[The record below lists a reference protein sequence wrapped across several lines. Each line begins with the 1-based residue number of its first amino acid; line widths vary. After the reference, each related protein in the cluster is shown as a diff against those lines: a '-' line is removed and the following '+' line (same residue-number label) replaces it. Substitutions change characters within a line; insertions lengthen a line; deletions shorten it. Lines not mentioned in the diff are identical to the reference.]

1 MLPVWLGRDIR
12 VTSCEINARR
22 QPADGTPSKNGTHM
36 SRRKMVEPTMTGVR
50 MRRRDVL
57 AGGLAMLAAPS
68 LRLRAAL
75 GQSKYPERAIRLII
89 PFPPGG
95 VYDAVGRPW
104 AERMKLP
111 LGTVVVEN
119 IGGAGGSLGAAAV
132 ARAQPDGY
140 TLLLGGGGALV
151 LTPIAS
157 SRPPFDPLRD
167 FEPIALLVTTALA
180 IVVHPSLPV
189 RTLGDLVA
197 YAKSNPGKLSYGS
210 AGVGSMNQLTG
221 ELFKSLTG
229 TADLVHVP
237 YKGAGPAVT
246 DLISGQIPIA
256 TPNVTAQIIELH
268 RAGKLRILAVT
279 APSRIAA
286 APDIPTAVEQGLPRM
301 ISQNFI
307 GLFAPAGTPPAII
320 AQVAQATRTI
330 MGDEPFRRSLAA
342 SGFEPDLAS
351 TPDKT
356 RRFVE
361 DEIARWMPVIAGLG
375 LKLD

>member
-1 MLPVWLGRDIR
+1 
-12 VTSCEINARR
+12 
-22 QPADGTPSKNGTHM
+22 
-36 SRRKMVEPTMTGVR
+36 
-50 MRRRDVL
+50 MRRRDIVA
-57 AGGLAMLAAPS
+57 AGLMAMAAPS
-68 LRLRAAL
+68 LARRSAL
-75 GQSKYPERAIRLII
+75 AQSKYPERPIRLII

-95 VYDAVGRPW
+95 VYDAVGRPL
-104 AERMKLP
+104 ADRMKPL

-119 IGGAGGSLGAAAV
+119 IGGAGGALGAAAV

-157 SRPPFDPLRD
+157 SRPPFDPIRD
-167 FEPIALLVTTALA
+167 FEPIALLVTTGLA
-180 IVVHPSLPV
+180 IVVNPSLPV
-189 RTLGDLVA
+189 RTLSELVE
-197 YAKSNPGKLSYGS
+197 YARSNPGKLSYGS

-229 TADLVHVP
+229 SADLVHVP
-237 YKGAGPAVT
+237 YKGGGPAIT

-279 APSRIAA
+279 APERLAA
-286 APDIPTAVEQGLPRM
+286 APDIPTAIEQGLPRM

-307 GLFAPAGTPPAII
+307 GLFAPARTPPAII
-320 AQVAQATRTI
+320 ALIAQAAQAV
-330 MGDEPFRRSLAA
+330 MADEAFRRSLVA
-342 SGFEPDLAS
+342 SGFEPEPAS

-356 RRFVE
+356 RRLVE
-361 DEIARWMPVIAGLG
+361 DEIVRWTPVIQGLG
-375 LKLD
+375 FKLD

>member
-1 MLPVWLGRDIR
+1 
-12 VTSCEINARR
+12 
-22 QPADGTPSKNGTHM
+22 
-36 SRRKMVEPTMTGVR
+36 
-50 MRRRDVL
+50 MRRRDIVAAGLMAIGAPAL
-57 AGGLAMLAAPS
+57 ARRSALA
-68 LRLRAAL
+68 
-75 GQSKYPERAIRLII
+75 QSKYPERPIRLII

-95 VYDAVGRPW
+95 VYDAVGRPL
-104 AERMKLP
+104 ADRMKPL

-119 IGGAGGSLGAAAV
+119 IGGAGGALGAAAV

-157 SRPPFDPLRD
+157 SRPPFDPIRD
-167 FEPIALLVTTALA
+167 FEPIALLVTTGLA
-180 IVVHPSLPV
+180 IVVNPSLPV
-189 RTLGDLVA
+189 RTLSELVD
-197 YAKSNPGKLSYGS
+197 YARSNPGKLSYGS

-229 TADLVHVP
+229 SADLVHVP
-237 YKGAGPAVT
+237 YKGGGPAIT

-279 APSRIAA
+279 APERLAA
-286 APDIPTAVEQGLPRM
+286 APDIPTAIEQGLPRM

-307 GLFAPAGTPPAII
+307 GLFAPARTPPAII
-320 AQVAQATRTI
+320 ALIAQAAQAV
-330 MGDEPFRRSLAA
+330 MADEAFRRSLVA
-342 SGFEPDLAS
+342 SGFEPEPAS

-356 RRFVE
+356 RRLVE
-361 DEIARWMPVIAGLG
+361 DEIVRWTPVIQGLG
-375 LKLD
+375 FKLD

>member
-1 MLPVWLGRDIR
+1 
-12 VTSCEINARR
+12 
-22 QPADGTPSKNGTHM
+22 
-36 SRRKMVEPTMTGVR
+36 
-50 MRRRDVL
+50 MRRRDIVAAGLMVIGAPAL
-57 AGGLAMLAAPS
+57 ARRSALA
-68 LRLRAAL
+68 
-75 GQSKYPERAIRLII
+75 QSKYPERPIRLII

-95 VYDAVGRPW
+95 VYDAVGRPL
-104 AERMKLP
+104 ADRMKPL

-119 IGGAGGSLGAAAV
+119 IGGAGGALGAAAV

-157 SRPPFDPLRD
+157 SRPPFDPIRD
-167 FEPIALLVTTALA
+167 FEPIALLVTTGLA
-180 IVVHPSLPV
+180 IVVNPSLPV
-189 RTLGDLVA
+189 RTLSELVD
-197 YAKSNPGKLSYGS
+197 YARSNPGKLSYGS

-229 TADLVHVP
+229 SADLVHVP
-237 YKGAGPAVT
+237 YKGGGPAIT

-279 APSRIAA
+279 APERLAA
-286 APDIPTAVEQGLPRM
+286 APDIPTAIEQGLPRM

-307 GLFAPAGTPPAII
+307 GLFAPARTPPAII
-320 AQVAQATRTI
+320 ALIAQAAQAV
-330 MGDEPFRRSLAA
+330 MADEAFRRSLVA
-342 SGFEPDLAS
+342 SGFEPEPAS

-356 RRFVE
+356 RRLVE
-361 DEIARWMPVIAGLG
+361 DEIVRWTPVIQGLG
-375 LKLD
+375 FKLD

>member
-1 MLPVWLGRDIR
+1 
-12 VTSCEINARR
+12 
-22 QPADGTPSKNGTHM
+22 
-36 SRRKMVEPTMTGVR
+36 
-50 MRRRDVL
+50 MRRRDIVAAGLMVIGAPAL
-57 AGGLAMLAAPS
+57 ARRSALA
-68 LRLRAAL
+68 
-75 GQSKYPERAIRLII
+75 QSKYPERPIRLII

-95 VYDAVGRPW
+95 VYDAVGRPL
-104 AERMKLP
+104 ADRMKPL

-119 IGGAGGSLGAAAV
+119 IGGAGGALGAAAV

-157 SRPPFDPLRD
+157 SRPPFDPIRD
-167 FEPIALLVTTALA
+167 FEPIALLVTTGLA
-180 IVVHPSLPV
+180 IVVNPSLPV
-189 RTLGDLVA
+189 RTLSELVD
-197 YAKSNPGKLSYGS
+197 YARSNPGKLSYGS

-229 TADLVHVP
+229 SADVVHVP
-237 YKGAGPAVT
+237 YKGGGPAIT

-279 APSRIAA
+279 APERLAA
-286 APDIPTAVEQGLPRM
+286 APDIPTAIEQGLPRM

-307 GLFAPAGTPPAII
+307 GLFAPARTPPAII
-320 AQVAQATRTI
+320 ALIAQAAQAV
-330 MGDEPFRRSLAA
+330 MADEAFRRSLVA
-342 SGFEPDLAS
+342 SGFEPEPAS

-356 RRFVE
+356 RRLVE
-361 DEIARWMPVIAGLG
+361 DEIVRWTPVIQGLG
-375 LKLD
+375 FKLD

>member
-1 MLPVWLGRDIR
+1 
-12 VTSCEINARR
+12 
-22 QPADGTPSKNGTHM
+22 
-36 SRRKMVEPTMTGVR
+36 
-50 MRRRDVL
+50 MRRRDIVAAGLMAIGAPAL
-57 AGGLAMLAAPS
+57 APRSALA
-68 LRLRAAL
+68 
-75 GQSKYPERAIRLII
+75 QSKYPERPIRLII

-95 VYDAVGRPW
+95 VNDAVGRPL
-104 AERMKLP
+104 ADRMKTL

-119 IGGAGGSLGAAAV
+119 IGGAGGALGAAAV

-157 SRPPFDPLRD
+157 SRPPFDPIRD
-167 FEPIALLVTTALA
+167 FEPIALLVTTGLA
-180 IVVHPSLPV
+180 IVVNPSLPV
-189 RTLGDLVA
+189 RTLSELID
-197 YAKSNPGKLSYGS
+197 YARSNPGKLSYGS

-229 TADLVHVP
+229 SADVVHVP
-237 YKGAGPAVT
+237 YKGGGPAIT

-279 APSRIAA
+279 APERLAA
-286 APDIPTAVEQGLPRM
+286 APDIPTAIEQGLPRM

-307 GLFAPAGTPPAII
+307 GLFAPARTPPAII
-320 AQVAQATRTI
+320 ALIAQAAQAV
-330 MGDEPFRRSLAA
+330 MADEAFRRSLVA
-342 SGFEPDLAS
+342 SGFEPEPAS

-361 DEIARWMPVIAGLG
+361 DEIVRWTPVIQGLG

>member
-1 MLPVWLGRDIR
+1 
-12 VTSCEINARR
+12 
-22 QPADGTPSKNGTHM
+22 
-36 SRRKMVEPTMTGVR
+36 
-50 MRRRDVL
+50 MRRRDIVAAGLMVIGAPAL
-57 AGGLAMLAAPS
+57 ARRSALA
-68 LRLRAAL
+68 
-75 GQSKYPERAIRLII
+75 QSKYPERPIRLII

-95 VYDAVGRPW
+95 VYDAVGRPL
-104 AERMKLP
+104 ADRMKPL

-119 IGGAGGSLGAAAV
+119 IGGAGGALGAAAV

-157 SRPPFDPLRD
+157 SRPPFDPIRD
-167 FEPIALLVTTALA
+167 FEPIALLVTTGLA
-180 IVVHPSLPV
+180 IVVNPSLPV
-189 RTLGDLVA
+189 RTLSELVD
-197 YAKSNPGKLSYGS
+197 YARSNPGKLSYGS

-229 TADLVHVP
+229 SADVVHVP
-237 YKGAGPAVT
+237 YKGGGPAIT

-279 APSRIAA
+279 APERLAA
-286 APDIPTAVEQGLPRM
+286 APDIPTAIEQGLPRM

-307 GLFAPAGTPPAII
+307 GLFAPARTPPAII
-320 AQVAQATRTI
+320 ALIAQAAQGV
-330 MGDEPFRRSLAA
+330 MADEAFRRSLVA
-342 SGFEPDLAS
+342 SGFEPEPAS

-356 RRFVE
+356 RRLVE
-361 DEIARWMPVIAGLG
+361 DEIVRWTPVIQGLG
-375 LKLD
+375 FKLD